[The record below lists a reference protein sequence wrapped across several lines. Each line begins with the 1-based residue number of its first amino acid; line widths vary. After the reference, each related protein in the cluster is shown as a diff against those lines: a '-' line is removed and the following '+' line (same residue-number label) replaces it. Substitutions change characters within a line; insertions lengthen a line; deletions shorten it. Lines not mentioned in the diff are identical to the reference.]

1 MLRIKMNALY
11 DHFPEHKYVEGEPY
25 IECYSDSFVKLCTSP
40 GKNIALLLEP
50 RSMVGEYYDFV
61 YENHDFF
68 KYIFT
73 HDSKLLTLPNS
84 RLMMW
89 NEVWRISDQPKTKGI
104 SLVSS
109 WKNWCPLHIARI
121 ELARQ
126 LKNSEKVDCFGSF
139 DDRNAQWF
147 EVSETHDPYK
157 FAIVIEN
164 DIDDYWY
171 TEKILNC
178 FGTKTVPIYVG
189 SKKIGDFFNADGIIE
204 VDDWRTIPD
213 LVKNL
218 DIDAEYEKRL
228 PAIND
233 NFGRLEPYKVG
244 WKERFFRDYG
254 ELMEEV
260 QNG

>member
-1 MLRIKMNALY
+1 MRIKMYALY
-11 DHFPEHKYVEGEPY
+11 DHFPELNPKEGEDY
-25 IECYSDSFVKLCTSP
+25 INCYSDSYVKECQEP

-50 RSMVGEYYDFV
+50 RSMVGEFYDYV
-61 YENHDFF
+61 DEHADYF

-73 HDSKLLTLPNS
+73 HDSKILKHDNA

-89 NEVWRISDQPKTKGI
+89 NEVWLITDSPKTKGI
-104 SLVSS
+104 SLCTSY
-109 WKNWCPLHIARI
+109 KNWCPLHIARM
-121 ELARQ
+121 ELAKM
-126 LKNSEKVDCFGSF
+126 LENDIDVFWGDWNNPNIPNIKPNDYLE
-139 DDRNAQWF
+139 
-147 EVSETHDPYK
+147 HYK
-157 FAIVIEN
+157 FSVIIEN
-164 DIDDYWY
+164 DIDNYWY

-189 SKKIGDFFNADGIIE
+189 SPIIGEIFNPDGIIE
-204 VDDWRTIPD
+204 IRDWHDIPE

-218 DIDAEYEKRL
+218 DVDSEYSKRID
-228 PAIND
+228 AIND

-254 ELMEEV
+254 ELLGEV